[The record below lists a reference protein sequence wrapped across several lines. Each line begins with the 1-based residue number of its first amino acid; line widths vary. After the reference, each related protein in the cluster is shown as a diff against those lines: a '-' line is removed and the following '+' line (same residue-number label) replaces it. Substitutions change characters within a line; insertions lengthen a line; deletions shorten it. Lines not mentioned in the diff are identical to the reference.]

1 MVFRRGRASLIGAE
15 HGSQVG
21 RFFAGDGEE
30 HESDTGST
38 TDRSKGPAK
47 AGSLS
52 RLRPRAWVQAG
63 HVDAIRAERLTKFYG
78 RSRGVSELDLTV
90 GNGEVFGFL
99 GPNGAGKSTTIRL
112 LLDLIRPSSGRI
124 AVFGRDVRGAHELRR
139 DVGYVPGDLVLYER
153 LTGREHVRYFSAL
166 RGLKTLGDAE
176 PLARRFELDLDRPA
190 RELSRGN
197 RQKIGL
203 VLAFMHRPKL
213 LVLDEPT
220 SGLDPLMQEA
230 FNELVR
236 EVADEGRTVFLS
248 SHQLAEV
255 QRIADRV
262 GIIREGRL
270 QLVESVETLRR
281 RAFVRMEV
289 TFAEPPPA
297 GAFDGLP
304 GVRELERR
312 GHVVLFA
319 VEGEVDPLLKA
330 ISRFRVVALD
340 SHEAD
345 LEDVFLNLYRGEDH
359 RAD

>member
-1 MVFRRGRASLIGAE
+1 M
-15 HGSQVG
+15 
-21 RFFAGDGEE
+21 
-30 HESDTGST
+30 
-38 TDRSKGPAK
+38 
-47 AGSLS
+47 
-52 RLRPRAWVQAG
+52 
-63 HVDAIRAERLTKFYG
+63 
-78 RSRGVSELDLTV
+78 SELDLAV
-90 GNGEVFGFL
+90 AFGEVFGFL

-124 AVFGRDVRGAHELRR
+124 LIFDRDVRNAHGLRR
-139 DVGYVPGDLVLYER
+139 DVGYVPGDLVRYER
-153 LTGREHVRYFSAL
+153 LTGREHVRHFAAL
-166 RGLKTLGDAE
+166 RGLTALGDAE

-220 SGLDPLMQEA
+220 TGLDPLMQEA

-236 EVADEGRTVFLS
+236 DVANEGRTVFLS

-262 GIIREGRL
+262 AIIREGRL
-270 QLVESVETLRR
+270 ELVESVESLRR

-297 GAFDGLP
+297 NAFDGLP
-304 GVRELERR
+304 GVHELERR
-312 GHVVLFA
+312 GDVVLFA
-319 VEGEVDPLLKA
+319 VEGEVDPLVKTLA
-330 ISRFRVVALD
+330 RHHVLALD

-345 LEDVFLNLYRGEDH
+345 LEDVFLNLYRDEDR
-359 RAD
+359 RAE

>member
-1 MVFRRGRASLIGAE
+1 
-15 HGSQVG
+15 
-21 RFFAGDGEE
+21 
-30 HESDTGST
+30 
-38 TDRSKGPAK
+38 
-47 AGSLS
+47 
-52 RLRPRAWVQAG
+52 
-63 HVDAIRAERLTKFYG
+63 VDAIRAERLTKFYG
-78 RSRGVSELDLTV
+78 RSRGVSELDLAV
-90 GNGEVFGFL
+90 AFGEVFGFL

-124 AVFGRDVRGAHELRR
+124 LIFGREVRGAHTLRH

-153 LTGREHVRYFSAL
+153 LTGREHIRYFATL
-166 RGLKTLGDAE
+166 RNLTTRGDAE
-176 PLARRFELDLDRPA
+176 ALARRFELDLDRPT

-230 FNELVR
+230 FNALVR
-236 EVADEGRTVFLS
+236 EVANEGRTVFLS

-255 QRIADRV
+255 QRVADRV
-262 GIIREGRL
+262 AIIREGRL
-270 QLVESVETLRR
+270 QLVESVETLRS
-281 RAFVRMEV
+281 RAFARMEV

-304 GVRELERR
+304 GVRELERHGR
-312 GHVVLFA
+312 VVLFA
-319 VEGEVDPLLKA
+319 LEGEVDPLLKA
-330 ISRFRVVALD
+330 LAQYRVVALD

-345 LEDVFLNLYRGEDH
+345 LEDIFLNLYRDEGH
-359 RAD
+359 RAE